1 MSEFFLE
8 IEEESKR
15 KKPESKKEKPSTPR
29 KPRVTADF
37 KNLEQL
43 TIKQNELLEKQ
54 VKLLEQLLLK
64 RSQEKVQVYTQ
75 KVDEIIEREV
85 KAQEQEPFADKSLE
99 GKVLGLLERGRS
111 FNVTE
116 LREYL
121 VKFGEDEK
129 KLSIDFLNQIITR
142 LKENGLIISRRNRL
156 YLRSMFRLKVTELI
170 KNIISLLR
178 EKGEMQKK
186 EIEEHF
192 EKHPSTIYRN
202 LKTLQYEG
210 YIGFKAPNRIFLT
223 EKGQVLYSKI
233 S

>member
-8 IEEESKR
+8 IEEKPK
-15 KKPESKKEKPSTPR
+15 KKPEAKKERKTTPR
-29 KPRVTADF
+29 KPKATMDF
-37 KNLEQL
+37 KTLENL

-64 RSQEKVQVYTQ
+64 RSQEKVQVYAQ

-85 KAQEQEPFADKSLE
+85 KVQEEEAFTDKSLE
-99 GKVLGLLERGRS
+99 SKILSLLERGRS
-111 FNVTE
+111 FNITE
-116 LREYL
+116 LKEYL
-121 VKFGEDEK
+121 IKFGEDEK
-129 KLSIDFLNQIITR
+129 KLSIDLLNQVISR
-142 LKENGLIISRRNRL
+142 LTERGLIISRRNRL
-156 YLRSMFRLKVTELI
+156 YLRSKFRLKITELI
-170 KNIISLLR
+170 KSIIFLLE

-233 S
+233 L